1 MERLPLFLDVKGKR
15 CVVVGGGEV
24 ALRKATLLA
33 RAGAKLHVVAP
44 ELGDEMQ
51 RCARGSQRLFARPNF
66 NLAV

>member
-44 ELGDEMQ
+44 
-51 RCARGSQRLFARPNF
+51 
-66 NLAV
+66 